1 MALVHRRR
9 TQCFQLERIEALG
22 AGLSTLL
29 FTEEGAEHALR
40 ARWLP
45 PADPARFLQ
54 LPWAHGSLEAE
65 ERSGILET
73 GPLSSRVS

>member
-29 FTEEGAEHALR
+29 FTEEGRR
-40 ARWLP
+40 ACTQSKVVAPSR
-45 PADPARFLQ
+45 PARFLQ

-65 ERSGILET
+65 EQSGILET